1 MQIAVDKV
9 VGPRPGQAVTLPE
22 LSLTERVR
30 IEKESLRKWVL
41 VAEEWRGGAWQR
53 QTTIDEQP
61 SQAQALVRAGAWLQA
76 VAEMTDSQE
85 DRRRDGI

>member
-1 MQIAVDKV
+1 MRIAVDKV

-22 LSLTERVR
+22 LSRTARVR

-41 VAEEWRGGAWQR
+41 VAEEWRGGAWVR
-53 QTTIDEQP
+53 QTTIGEQP

-76 VAEMTDSQE
+76 VAEMPDSQ
-85 DRRRDGI
+85 

>member
-1 MQIAVDKV
+1 MQILVEKV
-9 VGPRPGQAVTLPE
+9 LSPRPAQAVYMQE

-41 VAEEWRGGAWQR
+41 IAEEWRDGAWVR
-53 QTTIDEQP
+53 QTTIGEQP

-76 VAEMTDSQE
+76 VAEMTNSQ
-85 DRRRDGI
+85 